1 MLLAH
6 FAQAQFT
13 VEFDVTEP
21 TCYGQPTGSVTANPI
36 GGQPPFDYLWNTGA
50 TTQTISNI
58 PAGLYTVTVTD
69 DNSFQVIKNVIVEE
83 PDLVTVDLVANQ
95 CELPIIITATGSGGI
110 PPYNYA
116 WNIPGESGPVV
127 EAPGPGTYCVTMT
140 DQNLCGAVECITVDF
155 DPLDVNVTATDVSC
169 PGEDDGAVQ
178 ATPIGGSPPYT
189 YLWSNGA
196 TTASQTGLIP
206 GTYVVTVTD
215 AAGCT
220 ATGQGSVS
228 EPPPVTATINSNNP
242 LCVGDSNGSATV
254 IANGGTPPYT
264 YTWSTGQ
271 TTATISG
278 LSAGTYTVTVTDAN
292 NCSTAVQTT
301 LSPASNLTAS
311 ISVNDESCPDENDGS
326 ATVTPLNGV
335 PPYTYTW
342 SNGATT
348 QTINNLAPGTYTVTM
363 TDDTGCTTVV
373 SEDVA
378 PADPLIISI
387 SSTDVT
393 GCDVNDGTATTN
405 IVDGQGPFT
414 FAWSNGAATQ
424 SISNLSEGIYAVTVT
439 DVNGCQATASVAI
452 DAPPAP
458 SMTISVSESIICF
471 GDSVANAIAVAMGG
485 TMPYEYLWNTG
496 ETTAEIFNLG
506 PGTYICTVT
515 DVNGCNAVDSV
526 TITAAPLLELDINGS
541 SVICDP
547 TETGSATVNASGG
560 TPPYTYLWSNGETTQ
575 TIDNLTSGI
584 YSVTVTDSQGCTAEG
599 SYTISIID
607 DFILD
612 IAVQNV
618 LCKGDSTGSILA
630 EGWGGTP
637 PYTYEWST
645 GETGTPMI
653 ENLPAGNYSVTV
665 TEQNGCQIIED
676 FVVTEPPLLEAMVSG
691 STEICP
697 GDANGSAMAMGMG
710 GTPPYSYTW
719 STGATTQMIFG
730 LSAGTYTVTLTDDN
744 DCEAVDSI
752 TITESPAI
760 NLAVT
765 GTETVCPPDTLGSA
779 TATVSG
785 GTPPLSILWSNGE
798 TSLTITDLPEGTYA
812 ITVTDA
818 LGCTAVDSI
827 SIDIIDDF
835 ILDIGVQNV
844 LCEGDSTGSILA
856 EGWGGTPP
864 YIYEWSTGETGVP
877 MIENLPAG
885 NYSVTVTDQ
894 NGCQLMEDFTIT
906 EPPTLIASAV
916 SSSDVCP
923 GEATGVAMAMGTGGT
938 PPYSYEW
945 SNGETTSVIEDLTAG
960 TYFVTVTDD
969 NDCTDTAS
977 VTIGEFD
984 GVVVVVQGTDIV
996 CGPGNTGTATAVV
1009 SAGTPPFSFLWST
1022 GATTQTVTG
1031 LSEGVVSVTVT
1042 DANGCTA
1049 TDNFTIDV
1057 IDDLAITG
1065 IVKDALCFGESTGEI
1080 TASASGGT
1088 PPYTYEWDTGETT
1101 AMITGLAAGTYTVT
1115 ATDANDC
1122 SVSQAFTVSE
1132 PPLLMANATADGT
1145 VCPGESTGVVMAMG
1159 MGGTPPYTYA
1169 WSTGDNTQ
1177 TVENLPAGT
1186 YTVTVTDTNNCT
1198 ATADVTIEESEEVSV
1213 TIDAPEVVCGA
1224 GETGFAMAEVTGGE
1238 PPFFYSWSTG
1248 ESGAGL
1254 DQIEDLPE
1262 GTYFVTV
1269 TDANGCTAIEEVT
1282 IEVIDDFA
1290 VSVSPRDVLCFGG
1303 NSGSILLIPSGGSGP
1318 YTYNWSTGATTN
1330 EIINLTAGTYSY
1342 TVTDAN
1348 DCEITGSEDISEPPL
1363 LELNLL
1369 TTDIECEGD
1378 DNGQIVAEVMGG
1390 TPPYTFDWNNG
1401 EETAVISNLSPGT
1414 YEVTIT
1420 DANFCTTT
1428 GTATITAPD
1437 GIDITLTASD
1447 VLCFGESTGG
1457 ISTVVAG
1464 GTPPYEYEWNTGAT
1478 TADLNNL
1485 PAGTY
1490 SLTVTDANDCTATA
1504 DATVNGPDEFTVSL
1518 DIMDIFCDENETG
1531 SITANPMGGTP
1542 PYTYEWSNT
1551 QTGQTIT
1558 GLGPGDYTVTV
1569 TDLNEC
1575 TVVATGTVEF
1585 FPGLMLTPIAS
1596 SPNCFGESTGAAA
1609 VTIAGGTPPFTY
1621 EWDNGATT
1629 PELIDIPA
1637 GVYTV
1642 TVTDAVGC
1650 KGEETIGIAEPPQLI
1665 GQVSSTQTQDV
1676 SCNGDSDGQASVEVN
1691 GGTPPYTFDWSNGA
1705 DTQTVTGLSA
1715 GTYDVTIT
1723 DVNGCTD
1730 ELSVT
1735 IDEPDAIVVDITLDN
1750 GSTCEDTADG
1760 AATASASGGTAPYTF
1775 DWSNG
1780 DEGASVTG
1788 LAAGNYTVTVT
1799 DANECT
1805 ATTTVIVDAFPSPSC
1820 TIEVVNEVSLAGND
1834 GELTINVTGGTPPYT
1849 YLWDSGQTSQSLS
1862 GLTAGDYSATVTDA
1876 NGCQTSC
1883 SVTLASPAQIG
1894 DFVWNDEDRDGI
1906 QDPGEDGIEGVMV
1919 ILQLPG
1925 ESTPIDIDTTFTDAD
1940 GMYIFNVV
1948 PGEYKVTF
1956 VLPDGLIFA
1965 DPDQGTDDTIDSDP
1979 DPTTGMTD
1987 VFVIGP
1993 GETNLTIDAG
2003 MYTKCDNIDDPGLIG
2018 PNQFLCGPGN
2028 DPDPIV
2034 NVESPSGGSGELEYL
2049 WMKSTI
2055 PGPFNIQTWEVI
2067 PGATGPDFDPGPLSE
2082 TTYFARC
2089 ARRECCTVYLESN
2102 IVTIEVGN
2110 VAVAEIN
2117 GPDFL
2122 CVGEPTTFFA
2132 GPTGSDAVIEWSFSA
2147 GVSPQTA
2154 TGPQVSI
2161 QVNSLGSYTITLQVT
2176 ENGCTST
2183 DVETINATNSPIYCG
2198 GSMGLVAEVE
2208 DEESGLISVNW
2219 MVEEFLRDHT
2229 FTLEHSRDGERFE
2242 DLAVVEAP
2250 SAFLGVMNYYEHM
2263 HESAKQGRNVYRV
2276 RIENRAGDIFYSE
2289 EAEAILYGDS
2299 KIAMLYPNPVEDI
2312 ATLELFETFGEE
2324 ATAELI
2330 NANGAILLR
2339 RQADAD
2345 TKQLQFDLSSLPS
2358 GTYFL
2363 RLNYSRSGNK
2373 VYKLI
2378 KR

>member
-1 MLLAH
+1 MRKNLQSQNVATNPTSTLWRQRVVRLLSVFLPFMLLAH

-21 TCYGQPTGSVTANPI
+21 MCFGLPTGSATAIPI

-69 DNSFQVIKNVIVEE
+69 DNSFQVIKNVIVDE

-95 CELPIIITATGSGGI
+95 CELPIIITATGNGGI

-155 DPLDVNVTATDVSC
+155 NPLSVDVVATDVTC
-169 PGEDDGAVQ
+169 PGNDDGSIEA
-178 ATPIGGSPPYT
+178 
-189 YLWSNGA
+189 
-196 TTASQTGLIP
+196 IP
-206 GTYVVTVTD
+206 
-215 AAGCT
+215 
-220 ATGQGSVS
+220 
-228 EPPPVTATINSNNP
+228 
-242 LCVGDSNGSATV
+242 
-254 IANGGTPPYT
+254 
-264 YTWSTGQ
+264 
-271 TTATISG
+271 
-278 LSAGTYTVTVTDAN
+278 
-292 NCSTAVQTT
+292 
-301 LSPASNLTAS
+301 
-311 ISVNDESCPDENDGS
+311 
-326 ATVTPLNGV
+326 
-335 PPYTYTW
+335 
-342 SNGATT
+342 
-348 QTINNLAPGTYTVTM
+348 
-363 TDDTGCTTVV
+363 
-373 SEDVA
+373 
-378 PADPLIISI
+378 
-387 SSTDVT
+387 
-393 GCDVNDGTATTN
+393 
-405 IVDGQGPFT
+405 
-414 FAWSNGAATQ
+414 
-424 SISNLSEGIYAVTVT
+424 
-439 DVNGCQATASVAI
+439 
-452 DAPPAP
+452 
-458 SMTISVSESIICF
+458 
-471 GDSVANAIAVAMGG
+471 
-485 TMPYEYLWNTG
+485 
-496 ETTAEIFNLG
+496 
-506 PGTYICTVT
+506 
-515 DVNGCNAVDSV
+515 
-526 TITAAPLLELDINGS
+526 
-541 SVICDP
+541 
-547 TETGSATVNASGG
+547 SGG
-560 TPPYTYLWSNGETTQ
+560 TPPYTYLWSTGETTAE
-575 TIDNLTSGI
+575 ISNLGPGT
-584 YSVTVTDSQGCTAEG
+584 YSVTVVDAALCEDTASVTIDQAPELFGSISGQQLICDPDGSGSATASASGGTPPYMYEWSNGATTQSITNLDSGTYSVTITDAQGCFVVE
-599 SYTISIID
+599 SITITVVD
-607 DFILD
+607 DFVLD

-618 LCKGDSTGSILA
+618 LCEGDSTGSILA

-665 TEQNGCQIIED
+665 TEQNGCEIIED
-676 FVVTEPPLLEAMVSG
+676 FVVTEPPLLELTING
-691 STEICP
+691 STETCP
-697 GDANGSAMAMGMG
+697 GEANGSAMAMGTG
-710 GTPPYSYTW
+710 GTPPYTYEW
-719 STGATTQMIFG
+719 STGSTNQMVSG
-730 LSAGTYTVTLTDDN
+730 LAAGTYTVTLTDDN

-752 TITESPAI
+752 TITESPDI
-760 NLAVT
+760 NLVVT
-765 GTETVCPPDTLGSA
+765 GTETVCPPNTLGSA

-785 GTPPLSILWSNGE
+785 GTPPFSILWSNGD

-812 ITVTDA
+812 VTVTDF

-827 SIDIIDDF
+827 F
-835 ILDIGVQNV
+835 
-844 LCEGDSTGSILA
+844 
-856 EGWGGTPP
+856 
-864 YIYEWSTGETGVP
+864 
-877 MIENLPAG
+877 
-885 NYSVTVTDQ
+885 
-894 NGCQLMEDFTIT
+894 
-906 EPPTLIASAV
+906 
-916 SSSDVCP
+916 
-923 GEATGVAMAMGTGGT
+923 
-938 PPYSYEW
+938 
-945 SNGETTSVIEDLTAG
+945 
-960 TYFVTVTDD
+960 
-969 NDCTDTAS
+969 
-977 VTIGEFD
+977 
-984 GVVVVVQGTDIV
+984 
-996 CGPGNTGTATAVV
+996 
-1009 SAGTPPFSFLWST
+1009 
-1022 GATTQTVTG
+1022 
-1031 LSEGVVSVTVT
+1031 
-1042 DANGCTA
+1042 
-1049 TDNFTIDV
+1049 IDV
-1057 IDDLAITG
+1057 VDDLVITG
-1065 IVKDALCFGESTGEI
+1065 IVKDVLCFGESTGEI

-1088 PPYTYEWDTGETT
+1088 PPYTYEWGTGETT

-1122 SVSQAFTVSE
+1122 TVSQTFTVDE
-1132 PPLLMANATADGT
+1132 PPLLMADATADGT

-1177 TVENLPAGT
+1177 TVDNLPAGT
-1186 YTVTVTDTNNCT
+1186 YTVTVTDANNCN
-1198 ATADVTIEESEEVSV
+1198 ATADVTIEESEEVTV

-1224 GETGFAMAEVTGGE
+1224 GETGFAMAEVTGGT
-1238 PPFFYSWSTG
+1238 PPFFYNWSTG
-1248 ESGAGL
+1248 ESGPDL

-1282 IEVIDDFA
+1282 IEVIDDFS

-1303 NSGSILLIPSGGSGP
+1303 NSGSILLIPSGGSAP
-1318 YTYNWSTGATTN
+1318 YTYEWSTGATTN
-1330 EIINLTAGTYSY
+1330 EIINLAAGTYSY
-1342 TVTDAN
+1342 TVTDDN
-1348 DCEITGSEDISEPPL
+1348 GCEITGSEEISEPPL

-1390 TPPYTFDWNNG
+1390 TPPYNFDWSNG
-1401 EETAVISNLSPGT
+1401 EQTAVVSNLSPGT
-1414 YEVTIT
+1414 YSVTIT
-1420 DANFCTTT
+1420 DANFCTTM

-1437 GIDITLTASD
+1437 SIAITLTAID

-1457 ISTVVAG
+1457 VSSVVTG
-1464 GTPPYEYEWNTGAT
+1464 GTPPYDYEWSTGAIA
-1478 TADLNNL
+1478 ADLNGV
-1485 PAGTY
+1485 PAGTF
-1490 SLTVTDANDCTATA
+1490 SLTVTDANDCSATA
-1504 DATVNGPDEFTVSL
+1504 DATVNEPDEFTVSL
-1518 DIMDIFCDENETG
+1518 DIMDIFCDESETG
-1531 SITANPMGGTP
+1531 SITANPVGGTP

-1558 GLGPGDYTVTV
+1558 GLGAGDYTVTV

-1596 SPNCFGESTGAAA
+1596 SPDCFGESTGAAA
-1609 VTIAGGTPPFTY
+1609 VTISGGTPPFTY

-1629 PELIDIPA
+1629 SELIDIPA
-1637 GVYTV
+1637 GVYMV

-1650 KGEETIGIAEPPQLI
+1650 KGEETIGVAEPPQLI
-1665 GQVSSTQTQDV
+1665 GQVSSTQTQDA
-1676 SCNGDSDGQASVEVN
+1676 SCNGESDGQASVEVN
-1691 GGTPPYTFDWSNGA
+1691 GGTPPYSFDWSNGE
-1705 DTQTVTGLSA
+1705 DTQTITGLSA

-1723 DVNGCTD
+1723 DANDCTD

-1735 IDEPDAIVVDITLDN
+1735 IDEPAAIIVDITLDN
-1750 GSTCEDTADG
+1750 SSTCENTADG

-1780 DEGASVTG
+1780 EEGASVTG

-1805 ATTTVIVDAFPSPSC
+1805 TTTTVIIDAFPSPNC
-1820 TIEVVNEVSLAGND
+1820 TIEVLSQVSLAGND

-1849 YLWDSGQTSQSLS
+1849 YLWDGGQTSQSLS
-1862 GLTAGDYSATVTDA
+1862 GLSAGDYSATVTDA

-1883 SVTLASPAQIG
+1883 SATLAPPAKIG

-1906 QDPGEDGIEGVMV
+1906 QDPGEEGIEGVMV

-1940 GMYIFNVV
+1940 GLYFFNVL

-1956 VLPDGLIFA
+1956 VLPDGLIFS
-1965 DPDQGTDDTIDSDP
+1965 DPDQGTNDAIDSDA
-1979 DPTTGMTD
+1979 DPTTGMTG
-1987 VFVIGP
+1987 VYVIGP
-1993 GETNLTIDAG
+1993 GEINLTIDAG
-2003 MYTKCDNIDDPGLIG
+2003 MFTKCDNIDDPGLIG

-2028 DPDPIV
+2028 DPDPII
-2034 NVESPSGGSGELEYL
+2034 NVESPSGGSGQLEYL

-2067 PGATGPDFDPGPLSE
+2067 PGATGPDYDPGPLSE

-2132 GPTGSDAVIEWSFSA
+2132 GPTGSDAVITWSFSA

-2208 DEESGLISVNW
+2208 DEESGLIAINW

-2242 DLAVVEAP
+2242 DLVVVKEP
-2250 SAFLGVMNYYEHM
+2250 SALLGVMNYYEHM
-2263 HESAKQGRNVYRV
+2263 HESAKRGRNIYRV
-2276 RIENRAGDIFYSE
+2276 RVENRAGDIFYSE

-2299 KIAMLYPNPVEDI
+2299 KVAMLYPNPVEDI

-2330 NANGAILLR
+2330 NANGAIILR

-2363 RLNYSRSGNK
+2363 RLNYSRSANK